1 MIVDADVTVEI
12 IRNLREEVRAGFAE
26 MRAEFADVRTEMRAG
41 FAELRDDLGVLQ
53 MRLGTVERVVVAFSR
68 ELAHLVG
75 RVDKL
80 EHQPT

>member
-1 MIVDADVTVEI
+1 
-12 IRNLREEVRAGFAE
+12 
-26 MRAEFADVRTEMRAG
+26 
-41 FAELRDDLGVLQ
+41 

-68 ELAHLVG
+68 ELASLVG